1 MSIDRDIEKMAR
13 HLIQKHGAKA
23 QGVARSRI
31 AELDRE
37 GDHGAA
43 VVWREVLEAM
53 KKLQLD

>member
-31 AELDRE
+31 AELGACPSIRNLLD
-37 GDHGAA
+37 GD
-43 VVWREVLEAM
+43 WRS
-53 KKLQLD
+53 